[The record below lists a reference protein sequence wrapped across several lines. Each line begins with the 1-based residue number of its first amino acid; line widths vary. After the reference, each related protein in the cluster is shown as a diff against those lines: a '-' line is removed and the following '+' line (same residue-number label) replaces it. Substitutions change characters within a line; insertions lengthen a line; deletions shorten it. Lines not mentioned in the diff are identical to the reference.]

1 MEPYRKYFT
10 AKQQNIGVKV
20 NGNKI
25 DKEADQNFAEVKSRS
40 MSEASPWN
48 DFNDQTKI
56 FWFIVIPHFIQTQ
69 KCDIISNTLLG
80 KTCSIVS
87 ST

>member
-56 FWFIVIPHFIQTQ
+56 F
-69 KCDIISNTLLG
+69 
-80 KTCSIVS
+80 
-87 ST
+87 